1 MNIVV
6 DASMAVAWL
15 FYDERTEAPQAILRR
30 VAVEGA
36 LVPSLWRL
44 EVANVLR
51 SAVRRKRCD
60 SGYATRCLQRL
71 GRLSIVVDQ
80 ETDAHAWGRTRQL
93 STEHDLTAYD
103 AAYLELA
110 LRRHRPL
117 ASCDS
122 ALIAAGRKAGLD
134 VLGD

>member
-1 MNIVV
+1 MSIVV
-6 DASMAVAWL
+6 DASMAIAWL
-15 FYDERTEAPQAILRR
+15 FNDECTEAPQAILRR
-30 VAVEGA
+30 VAIEGA

-60 SGYATRCLQRL
+60 DGYATRCLQRL
-71 GRLSIVVDQ
+71 GRLTISVDQ
-80 ETDAHAWGRTRQL
+80 ETDAQAWGRTRQL

-110 LRRHRPL
+110 LRRHKPL
-117 ASCDS
+117 ASFDQ
-122 ALIAAGRKAGLD
+122 ALIDAGRKAGVE

>member
-1 MNIVV
+1 MSIVV
-6 DASMAVAWL
+6 DASMAIAWL
-15 FYDERTEAPQAILRR
+15 FHGERTDTPQTMLRR
-30 VAVEGA
+30 VVVEGA

-51 SAVRRKRCD
+51 NAVRRKRCD
-60 SGYATRCLQRL
+60 SGYATKCLQRL

-80 ETDAHAWGRTRQL
+80 ETDTHAWGRTRQL
-93 STEHDLTAYD
+93 STEYDLTAYD

-110 LRRHRPL
+110 LRRHSPL

-122 ALIAAGRKAGLD
+122 ALIEAGRKAGLE